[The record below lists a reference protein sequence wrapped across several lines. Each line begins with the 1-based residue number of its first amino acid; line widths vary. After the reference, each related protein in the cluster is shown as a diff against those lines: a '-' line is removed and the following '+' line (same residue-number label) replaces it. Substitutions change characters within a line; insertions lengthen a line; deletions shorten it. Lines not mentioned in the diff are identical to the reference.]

1 MMMALDNTSH
11 HLSALPDRK
20 STTAAMTD
28 LGLVLTE
35 TPNGGLL
42 ELRRPSSNNPKI
54 SSDFTTYGFHSISPA
69 STPLV
74 DRHSA
79 PASTTKSHSRQLT
92 PNGSRSDSAL
102 GFTTEDRKLFVGM
115 LGKQQ
120 TEDELRILFAP
131 YGSIEECTV
140 LRDQSGASKGCAFV
154 KFTSNSEALSAIEGL
169 HNSQTMQGASSPLV
183 VKFADTDRERQLRRQ
198 QQQQQQQL
206 STPTTGGAQTVPA
219 QLVNGLGLANLTN
232 GLMNGTSSQM
242 LTPQHQQSQQQQ
254 QQQQQVAIPTNVQQN
269 AQLSHT
275 NMASSPA
282 AVAAATAYQQ
292 ALMAAGYPAQ
302 QYTCAQITH
311 SGLVP
316 TTAVTVS
323 SAPVSQLAQQ
333 PTPAYLNPM
342 TLMAAMQY
350 ANPGHLATV
359 AASLP
364 TVTVTRPAGSS
375 TVSIPLAT
383 NPSTHQSIAVAA
395 NGYPHMAQNSPSVS
409 TNGSNPLGTLS
420 ATCCPTQIGSLIPLS
435 DLTLLTQTNLAALAQ
450 QAAVNHAGSG
460 TLSSEQGQPTL
471 VNLSGSAGDYVSGQS
486 AALFASATPSSGAS
500 STYVTMGN
508 GQPVSVQSATNSILA
523 AGVIPNASLAAAAA
537 AAGLLTPTPG
547 LMTPTGSTP
556 PNASPA
562 ILTPGVTADPA
573 TFYAAAAAALQGA
586 PAHAATPLQLSQLH
600 PSFAQAS
607 GTTSAHLAAAAHSP
621 LAHGAPSALSSTYFT
636 DNAALNAAT
645 LAAAAASAQT
655 LVTDP
660 MQQLY
665 SGLQA
670 YGLAYPA
677 AAYPS
682 FHTLHH
688 QALSMPMHLKE
699 GTRELILTG
708 PEGCNL
714 FIYHLPQE
722 FGDNELAQMFM
733 PFGTV
738 ISAKVYV
745 DRATNQSKCF
755 GFVSFDNQ
763 TSAQNAIQ
771 AMNGFQIGLKRL
783 KVQLKRPK
791 ECLVAFQFPVC
802 CVFLHGPYS
811 SHTTL
816 NLYLDLV
823 NRRR

>member
-1 MMMALDNTSH
+1 MMMMALDSTSH

-20 STTAAMTD
+20 STTAAAMTD

-102 GFTTEDRKLFVGM
+102 GFSIEDRKLFVGM

-120 TEDELRILFAP
+120 TEDELRTLFAP

-154 KFTSNSEALSAIEGL
+154 KFASNSEALSAIEGL

-198 QQQQQQQL
+198 QQQQQQL
-206 STPTTGGAQTVPA
+206 STPTTGGAPTVPA

-232 GLMNGTSSQM
+232 GLMNGTSSQLM
-242 LTPQHQQSQQQQ
+242 MTDDTKNQQSQQQQ
-254 QQQQQVAIPTNVQQN
+254 QQQPQVAIPTNVQQN

-323 SAPVSQLAQQ
+323 SAACPATAVTVSSAPVSQLTQQ
-333 PTPAYLNPM
+333 PTPGYLNPM

-359 AASLP
+359 TASLP
-364 TVTVTRPAGSS
+364 TVTRPAGSS

-562 ILTPGVTADPA
+562 ILTPGVAADPA

-621 LAHGAPSALSSTYFT
+621 LAHGAPSALSSTYFA

-670 YGLAYPA
+670 YGL
-677 AAYPS
+677 
-682 FHTLHH
+682 
-688 QALSMPMHLKE
+688 
-699 GTRELILTG
+699 G

-791 ECLVAFQFPVC
+791 GGNNAAPKPGSESHQYDHHLNGSSLPSSQEKY
-802 CVFLHGPYS
+802 YS
-811 SHTTL
+811 EQII
-816 NLYLDLV
+816 V
-823 NRRR
+823 NPTENASVPATAVPAV

>member
-1 MMMALDNTSH
+1 MDVPRAD
-11 HLSALPDRK
+11 P
-20 STTAAMTD
+20 
-28 LGLVLTE
+28 
-35 TPNGGLL
+35 
-42 ELRRPSSNNPKI
+42 
-54 SSDFTTYGFHSISPA
+54 
-69 STPLV
+69 
-74 DRHSA
+74 
-79 PASTTKSHSRQLT
+79 
-92 PNGSRSDSAL
+92 
-102 GFTTEDRKLFVGM
+102 
-115 LGKQQ
+115 
-120 TEDELRILFAP
+120 
-131 YGSIEECTV
+131 
-140 LRDQSGASKGCAFV
+140 GCAFV
-154 KFTSNSEALSAIEGL
+154 KFASNSEALSAIEGL

-198 QQQQQQQL
+198 QQQQQL
-206 STPTTGGAQTVPA
+206 STPTTGGAPTVPA
-219 QLVNGLGLANLTN
+219 QL
-232 GLMNGTSSQM
+232 
-242 LTPQHQQSQQQQ
+242 
-254 QQQQQVAIPTNVQQN
+254 QN

-323 SAPVSQLAQQ
+323 SAPVSQLTQQ
-333 PTPAYLNPM
+333 PTPGYLNPM

-359 AASLP
+359 TASLP
-364 TVTVTRPAGSS
+364 TVTRPAGSS

-562 ILTPGVTADPA
+562 ILTPGVAADPA

-621 LAHGAPSALSSTYFT
+621 LAHGAPSALSSTYFA

-699 GTRELILTG
+699 GTREFILTG

-791 ECLVAFQFPVC
+791 GGNNAAPKPGSESHQYDHHLNGSSLPSSQEKYYSEVIMFVSTSSVTLLLRAYLRPPAPPCHYFIHSVRPLLLALLRVRVRLV
-802 CVFLHGPYS
+802 G
-811 SHTTL
+811 
-816 NLYLDLV
+816 
-823 NRRR
+823 